1 MADVYEHLTPEMKRR
16 TLEAL
21 QARWEASVAL
31 LDHTERAQLLAIVP
45 HRLREA
51 ITESDEGRGNSET
64 HGSAQLGM
72 ISQISPKMT

>member
-1 MADVYEHLTPEMKRR
+1 MADVHEHLTPEMKRR

-45 HRLREA
+45 LKLREVITDSDREAGRLRRTEA
-51 ITESDEGRGNSET
+51 LTAR
-64 HGSAQLGM
+64 
-72 ISQISPKMT
+72 